1 MDFFSR
7 SLEKAENLLGRV
19 TRPLEQFSHRYLLA
33 VNRWLLAKID
43 PLSYALEGTLTKK
56 ILQVTIFPCFMILTL
71 VVGFALVKNGIH
83 STFTFGGYVVSLI
96 VLGILFAPLERLL
109 PFSRK
114 WLQDNDEPT
123 DVMLFFGNHAFERY
137 ISGPLQLV
145 TLTVLIQK
153 ISPYVSHDLWPAHWS
168 PVIQIFLLLTIV
180 DFFRYWYHRWE
191 HENEFLWRWH
201 SVHHSSERLYW
212 FNGIRV
218 HPLEPLLQ
226 GILWGIPLAF
236 VNAPAEIAFVT
247 GFFRS
252 TNSRFQHTNM
262 DVILGPLDYI
272 FSTPKNHRYH
282 HSKKLSE
289 GNKNYA
295 GDVILWDLLFG
306 TFHMPKGKKPS
317 DDIGLADLPNYPQHW
332 VGLMFA
338 PFRFNSL
345 KSDAQ
350 KIRAK
355 HETKIT
361 NSQEIVSEENAVVNK
376 QT

>member
-1 MDFFSR
+1 MEFFSR
-7 SLEKAENLLGRV
+7 SLEKAEHILGRV
-19 TRPLEQFSHRYLLA
+19 IRPLEQFSHRYLLA
-33 VNRWLLAKID
+33 TNRWLLARID

-56 ILQVTIFPCFMILTL
+56 ILQVTIYPCIMILTL

-83 STFTFGGYVVSLI
+83 TTYTFGGYVVSLI
-96 VLGILFAPLERLL
+96 VLGLLFAPLERLI

-114 WLQDNDEPT
+114 WLNDNDEPT
-123 DVMLFFGNHAFERY
+123 DVILFFGNHAFERY
-137 ISGPLQLV
+137 ISSPLQLV
-145 TLTVLIQK
+145 TITVLIQK
-153 ISPYVSHDLWPAHWS
+153 ISPYVSLDLWPSQWP
-168 PVIQIFLLLTIV
+168 PVIQVFLLLTIV

-212 FNGIRV
+212 FNGLRV
-218 HPLEPLLQ
+218 HPLEPLVQ

-247 GFFRS
+247 GFFKS

-262 DVILGPLDYI
+262 DLILGPFDYI

-289 GNKNYA
+289 GNSNYA
-295 GDVILWDLLFG
+295 GDVILWDLIFG

-332 VGLMFA
+332 VGLMLA
-338 PFRFNSL
+338 PFRFNRL

-350 KIRAK
+350 KISAK